1 LKNHLDR
8 FQDVITSDNKP
19 YGLHRAR
26 EDRFFKE
33 KKIIAQRKC
42 SDRPSFTY
50 TDFNCYVSATF
61 YIIQTSRLDMKYLT
75 GLLNSKL
82 IAYWLR
88 NKGKMQ
94 GNNYQI
100 DKEPLLAIPLVK
112 PSDKVSKSIE
122 KLVTNILGEKTDEKD
137 TTSLEQEID
146 NFVYKL
152 YDLSYDE
159 VKVIDPAFTLSKEE
173 YENIKIE

>member
-1 LKNHLDR
+1 
-8 FQDVITSDNKP
+8 
-19 YGLHRAR
+19 
-26 EDRFFKE
+26 
-33 KKIIAQRKC
+33 
-42 SDRPSFTY
+42 
-50 TDFNCYVSATF
+50 
-61 YIIQTSRLDMKYLT
+61 MKYLT